1 MPINF
6 EGVITLKKAVHFGAG
21 NIGRGFIGLLLSKAG
36 YHVTFVDVAAS
47 LVDDINALG
56 KYYVQI
62 VGDEPKRI
70 LVENVSAINSDKNL
84 DALLDAIT
92 DADIVTTAIG
102 PNILKFIAPN
112 IAKGLVKRIATND
125 TPLNIIACE
134 NMVGGSTALKNF
146 VYAALPDD
154 AKPKVDKLIGF
165 PDAAV
170 DRIVPLQKNEEKL
183 LVQVEPYAEWDV
195 DSNGIVGEA
204 PVIEGMTL
212 VDNLSAYI
220 ERKLFTVNTGHA
232 SIAYISYQKGIADIS
247 SAMKNADVVEMAR
260 RVWKE
265 TGTLLIDKYGFDPDK
280 HWKYVETT
288 ESRFANPFLSDEVTR
303 VARGPVRKLSPK
315 DRLVSPATQLIE
327 RGKTPE
333 ALATV
338 IAAALKFDFNG
349 DKEAVEVQ
357 EYIKANGMDAAITH
371 FTGAEAGSKL
381 FELIK
386 AEI

>member
-1 MPINF
+1 M
-6 EGVITLKKAVHFGAG
+6 KKAVHFGAG

-36 YHVTFVDVAAS
+36 YHVTFVDVAAT
-47 LVDDINALG
+47 LVDDINELG

-62 VGDEPKRI
+62 VGDDPKRI

-84 DALLDAIT
+84 DALLDAIVE
-92 DADIVTTAIG
+92 ADIVTTAIG

-112 IAKGLVKRIATND
+112 IAKGLVKRVAVNQQ
-125 TPLNIIACE
+125 PLNIIACE
-134 NMVGGSTALKNF
+134 NMVGGSTALKGF
-146 VYAALPDD
+146 VYSNLPED
-154 AKPKVDKLIGF
+154 AKAKVDELIGF

-195 DSNGIVGEA
+195 DSTGIKGEA

-232 SIAYISYQKGIADIS
+232 SIAYLAYQKDIKDIS

-265 TGTLLIDKYGFDPDK
+265 TGTLLLDKYGFDPEK

-327 RGKTPE
+327 RGKVPE

-381 FELIK
+381 FELVK
-386 AEI
+386 AEL